1 MYYLLSFY
9 FPLVPFRNKE
19 ASISGQLTY
28 ISDPLDFIQFPRK
41 NKSTGLKIFGMVR
54 WKISPTKRDLIVANR
69 SRPSSWHLL
78 RPRDRNQ

>member
-1 MYYLLSFY
+1 
-9 FPLVPFRNKE
+9 
-19 ASISGQLTY
+19 
-28 ISDPLDFIQFPRK
+28 
-41 NKSTGLKIFGMVR
+41 MVR